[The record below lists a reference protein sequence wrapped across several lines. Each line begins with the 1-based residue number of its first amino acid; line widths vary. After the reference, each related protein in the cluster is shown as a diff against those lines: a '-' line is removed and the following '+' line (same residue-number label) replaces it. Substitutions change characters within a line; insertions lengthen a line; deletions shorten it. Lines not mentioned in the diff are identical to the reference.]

1 MSTASQVPLRA
12 NKIDNRDWIKESK
25 SDRFLRGITRFFKKS
40 KYSWGW
46 IDDLNLKWCETA
58 SNWVIHVERM
68 SKEQISPEYFE
79 DEYRRLYDEVYW
91 NHPSITNLHQS
102 EEAIKHNEQRRKN
115 IDQNKSQI
123 IKDLNRTFT
132 KSKEFGEG
140 TEGRIQL
147 MNVLEVLS
155 LKYMGIGYVQGM
167 NFIVA
172 GILYH
177 ASPQVTL
184 GLMSHLLEDYQLW
197 DIFSENLVG
206 VHYHNGVLVKLF
218 EKHIPRLYEHFKEH
232 EINLEIFTTQWVI
245 DLFSHIIPLWDYK
258 LFLDR

>member
-1 MSTASQVPLRA
+1 M
-12 NKIDNRDWIKESK
+12 
-25 SDRFLRGITRFFKKS
+25 
-40 KYSWGW
+40 
-46 IDDLNLKWCETA
+46 
-58 SNWVIHVERM
+58 
-68 SKEQISPEYFE
+68 
-79 DEYRRLYDEVYW
+79 
-91 NHPSITNLHQS
+91 TNLHQNV
-102 EEAIKHNEQRRKN
+102 EAIKHNEQRRKN

-184 GLMSHLLEDYQLW
+184 GLMSHLLEDYQL
-197 DIFSENLVG
+197 
-206 VHYHNGVLVKLF
+206 
-218 EKHIPRLYEHFKEH
+218 
-232 EINLEIFTTQWVI
+232 
-245 DLFSHIIPLWDYK
+245 
-258 LFLDR
+258 